1 MSTRLLRKRPSRKRD
16 AGEHT
21 SDVPVGADADVWS
34 STKRCAPAWVVPG
47 VAGSPGDEDKI
58 KAKLA
63 GFEVE
68 AVGSCGRRM

>member
-1 MSTRLLRKRPSRKRD
+1 
-16 AGEHT
+16 
-21 SDVPVGADADVWS
+21 VPVGADADVWS